1 MGKDQEQEVPRFE
14 QRWLSLKLGWLQAGP
29 PRLLVLHI
37 HILLSLLLGFA
48 AEGKKSKA
56 GYLTVAKEKSFVII
70 FFLLV
75 IKKFNYTD
83 HNVTNISVLLLS
95 LVLEILNFNLLKDI
109 IIKTRVSHH
118 IETCIKHVWHCF
130 ITQSKSARERGW
142 VRGWT
147 CKWFCIKDRE
157 KSRCQKIIKGVGYR
171 ANQVSFDN
179 KP

>member
-1 MGKDQEQEVPRFE
+1 M
-14 QRWLSLKLGWLQAGP
+14 
-29 PRLLVLHI
+29 LHI

-48 AEGKKSKA
+48 AEGKKTKA

-83 HNVTNISVLLLS
+83 HVTNISVLFLS

-118 IETCIKHVWHCF
+118 IETCIKHV
-130 ITQSKSARERGW
+130 
-142 VRGWT
+142 
-147 CKWFCIKDRE
+147 
-157 KSRCQKIIKGVGYR
+157 
-171 ANQVSFDN
+171 
-179 KP
+179 